1 MSLQPIDSQQRI
13 QNLDVIRGFSLL
25 GIFIVNMIAFH
36 SPVYY
41 YDPYAWWGDSLNR
54 QAYWWID
61 VFVQASFYPIF
72 AMMFG
77 AGLAL
82 QFVRAQQKN
91 TRFSSFAVRR
101 LGVLLAIGMV
111 HAFLIWSGDILITYA
126 VTGFILIWMLK
137 MSGKMLLTLGFI
149 IYFLP
154 QTLLAGI
161 MFFAAMV
168 DPTTVTYFS
177 SVQDI
182 ESSVANYGSGSF
194 GQIFSQRLED
204 WQYANDPSAFVSI
217 IIVILPLMMIGAGAA
232 KVQLFQKAKEK
243 KMLLGICT
251 LLFLGAGIAVKT
263 SPYWG
268 EQNLAFVFTQDYVG
282 GPLVAMSYMTLLLL
296 IMTAPVTAKLLQPLA
311 KTGRMALT
319 NYLLQSVIG
328 TIIFYNYGFGLY
340 GEVTL
345 STGTLIALGIFFMQ
359 VIFSELW
366 LSKFSQG
373 PMEKLWRKL
382 SYSRK

>member
-1 MSLQPIDSQQRI
+1 MSLQPIDSTQRI
-13 QNLDVIRGFSLL
+13 QSLDVIRGFSLL

-36 SPVYY
+36 SPMYY
-41 YDPYAWWGDSLNR
+41 YDPYSWWGDSINR
-54 QAYWWID
+54 PVYWWID

-77 AGLAL
+77 AGLAI
-82 QFVRAQQKN
+82 QYMRAEEKKAHF
-91 TRFSSFAVRR
+91 TSFASRR
-101 LGVLLAIGMV
+101 LAILLGIGLI

-126 VTGFILIWMLK
+126 VAGFILIWMLK
-137 MSGKMLLTLGFI
+137 LSGKMLLILGFI

-154 QTLLAGI
+154 QSLLSGI
-161 MFFAAMV
+161 MFFASMV

-194 GQIFSQRLED
+194 ADIFGQRVDD
-204 WQYANDPSAFVSI
+204 WTYANSPAGFISI
-217 IIVILPLMMIGAGAA
+217 IIAILPLMMIGAGVA
-232 KVQLFQKAKEK
+232 KTKLFEKASDK
-243 KMLLGICT
+243 KLLLSLSALIFLGLGI
-251 LLFLGAGIAVKT
+251 AIKT

-268 EQNLAFVFTQDYVG
+268 EKNLAFVFTQDYVG
-282 GPLVAMSYMTLLLL
+282 GPLVAMGYMTLLLL
-296 IMTAPVTAKLLQPLA
+296 IMTAPLSAKLLQPLA

-319 NYLLQSVIG
+319 NYLLQSIIG

-345 STGTLIALGIFFMQ
+345 MTGTLIALGIFVMQ

-366 LSKFSQG
+366 LSKFKQG
-373 PMEKLWRKL
+373 PAERLWRKL
-382 SYSRK
+382 SYSKK

>member
-36 SPVYY
+36 SPLYY

-82 QFVRAQQKN
+82 QFVRAQQKD
-91 TRFSSFAVRR
+91 TRFSAFAMRR
-101 LGVLLAIGMV
+101 LGVLLVIGMV

-154 QTLLAGI
+154 QALLAGI

-204 WQYANDPSAFVSI
+204 WQYANDPEAFVSI
-217 IIVILPLMMIGAGAA
+217 VIAILPLMMIGAGAA
-232 KVQLFQKAKEK
+232 KLQLFQKAKEK
-243 KMLLGICT
+243 KMLLSVLT
-251 LLFLGAGIAVKT
+251 VLFLGAGLAVKT

-268 EQNLAFVFTQDYVG
+268 EQNLAFVLTQDYVG
-282 GPLVAMSYMTLLLL
+282 GPLVAMGYMTLLLL

-345 STGTLIALGIFFMQ
+345 ATGTLIALGIFIMQ